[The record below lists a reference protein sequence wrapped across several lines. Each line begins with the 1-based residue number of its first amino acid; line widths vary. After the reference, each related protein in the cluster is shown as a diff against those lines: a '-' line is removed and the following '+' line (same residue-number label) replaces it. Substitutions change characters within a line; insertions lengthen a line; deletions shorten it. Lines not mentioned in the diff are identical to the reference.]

1 MALLVEANLSFN
13 YLEFLMSYQL
23 KVQKGMEKNPLG
35 VLKSLGE
42 DFQEMIVS
50 WMIDTAFSLD
60 CNDGNKTNC
69 VQ

>member
-42 DFQEMIVS
+42 DFQEMIAS
-50 WMIDTAFSLD
+50 
-60 CNDGNKTNC
+60 
-69 VQ
+69 